1 MKRSNEDILFE
12 SMLRN
17 LPPCPSASFTDEV
30 MRRVA
35 KTPRPAAITAT
46 AADTPMDDTVPWWTR
61 ALLEP
66 VTILAFLAAALLAG
80 WPAHFLRW
88 STEAALPF
96 AAEWVARTTSMMNP
110 SSAIGDWIAILLVSI
125 AGSLLL
131 SYFAYRGALSAGS
144 LAHSFERALRRQ

>member
-1 MKRSNEDILFE
+1 MKRSNEDVLFE
-12 SMLRN
+12 SVLRN
-17 LPPCPSASFTDEV
+17 LPPCPSASFTEDV

-35 KTPRPAAITAT
+35 KTPRPAGITPTVDA
-46 AADTPMDDTVPWWTR
+46 PMDDTVPWWTR
-61 ALLEP
+61 ILLEP

-96 AAEWVARTTSMMNP
+96 AVEWAARTTSVMNP
-110 SSAIGDWIAILLVSI
+110 SSAMGDWISILLVSI
-125 AGSLLL
+125 VGSLLL

-144 LAHSFERALRRQ
+144 LAHSIERALRRQ

>member
-1 MKRSNEDILFE
+1 MKRSNEEVLFE

-17 LPPCPSASFTDEV
+17 LPPCPTASFTDDV

-35 KTPRPAAITAT
+35 KTSRPAASTAT
-46 AADTPMDDTVPWWTR
+46 ADAPMDDTVPWWTR
-61 ALLEP
+61 ILLEP

-88 STEAALPF
+88 STEAAFPF
-96 AAEWVARTTSMMNP
+96 GVEWAARTTSMMNP
-110 SSAIGDWIAILLVSI
+110 SNAKGDGIAILVVSI

-131 SYFAYRGALSAGS
+131 SYFAYRGALAAGS